1 MMFLK
6 KLYPG
11 LYMFVLRFVGQTER
25 VDEII
30 EQYRDHH
37 KDPETMQQY
46 IHLHWIPHLDK
57 MRQEGKLHTG
67 KKKIQICGWK
77 YQYEGELD

>member
-1 MMFLK
+1 MFLR
-6 KLYPG
+6 KLYPS
-11 LYMFVLRFVGQTER
+11 LYIFVLRCVGQTER
-25 VDEII
+25 VDKVME
-30 EQYRDHH
+30 EYKDHH
-37 KDPETMQQY
+37 TDPETMQQY

-67 KKKIQICGWK
+67 KKEIQINGFK